1 MKLNKMIIKTII
13 FLNGIYDIL
22 SAFSILFTNNYFS
35 NIHPNLFILKEN
47 RENPIIKRFMA
58 YWILT
63 YGSIRL
69 FGGYYQNSKK
79 LLLLCYYSYL
89 IEILA
94 FEYELFISNSLYLYK
109 IKFISIIS
117 IMILYKINSYL

>member
-1 MKLNKMIIKTII
+1 MIKSII

-22 SAFSILFTNNYFS
+22 CSLSILFTNNYFS
-35 NIHPNLFILKEN
+35 NIHPNLFKDKEN
-47 RENPIIKRFMA
+47 QENPIIRRFMA

-69 FGGYYQNSKK
+69 FSGYYQNSKE
-79 LLLLCYYSYL
+79 LLLLSYYSYL

-109 IKFISIIS
+109 IKFISIVS
-117 IMILYKINSYL
+117 IIILKKIDNYIF